1 MTLGTFV
8 FLLLPLL
15 RQADVAW
22 VQSALSRHHNSLV
35 SYANFT
41 CDLNHQLAVTKIAS
55 FLVEDHF
62 DCMFKCIGKQ
72 NCLSFNLA
80 VNPDSE
86 GFYLCDLLA
95 TDKYRRSSSDL
106 QPNADFHHYS
116 PWVNNAVTCFLSYF
130 VLLCL
135 LLQWSLDPFRLGSF
149 PWASFFLRENERK

>member
-1 MTLGTFV
+1 MALDAFV

-15 RQADVAW
+15 SQADVAW
-22 VQSALSRHHNSLV
+22 VQSALYRHHNSLV

-41 CDLNHQLAVTKIAS
+41 CNLNHQLAVTKIAS

-62 DCMFKCIGKQ
+62 DCTFKCIGRQ

-95 TDKYRRSSSDL
+95 TDKYQSSSNDL

-116 PWVNNAVTCFLSYF
+116 PWVSNAVTCFLSYF
-130 VLLCL
+130 MLLC
-135 LLQWSLDPFRLGSF
+135 
-149 PWASFFLRENERK
+149 FLFQ